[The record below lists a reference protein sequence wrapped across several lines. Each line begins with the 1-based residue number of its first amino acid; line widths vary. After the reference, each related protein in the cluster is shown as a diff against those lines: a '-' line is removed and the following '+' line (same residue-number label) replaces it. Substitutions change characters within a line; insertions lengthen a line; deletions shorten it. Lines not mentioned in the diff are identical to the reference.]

1 MKKGS
6 WSLFIKLSISL
17 NQGLLNQVVYIP
29 ISIVVP
35 STKYFEDEKINSSTG
50 IVLII
55 TFMNHDL
62 VLGNVFL

>member
-1 MKKGS
+1 M
-6 WSLFIKLSISL
+6 
-17 NQGLLNQVVYIP
+17 YIP